1 MVSPAGVLPQRA
13 DRLDPDLPLGDDEL
27 AIDVDALNIDSASFK
42 QISDA
47 VGRDPAR
54 IGEEVARI
62 VRERGKMHN
71 PVTGSGG
78 MLIGRVREVGPRHPA
93 AGDLA
98 VGDRIATLVSLTLTP
113 LRIDELLAV
122 HPEIDRVD
130 VRGSAILFATGLW
143 ARLPGDLPDALAL
156 AALDVCGAPA
166 LVARHARPGAR
177 VLVIGRRQVGRA
189 GLRAGQGDAGRVGRG
204 GGGRPLREG
213 ARRPRRPS
221 AWCDR
226 TLSLDATRGV
236 DALQRVESA
245 GGLFDL
251 VVNCANVPG
260 TELSTLLL
268 VRDGGTVIFFS
279 MATSFTAAALGA
291 EGVGKDATLLIGNG
305 YVPGH
310 ADLALGLLRRKPEAA
325 GALRGAIRIDFQ
337 DDHERPPDTARGR
350 DPLDRDPRERPGRVH
365 LRRACR
371 GLVALRRRLPDQH
384 GLAGGDRRELHG
396 FHPPPARPR
405 GHARTAVFH
414 RGLRQYRFGLLK
426 SGAARRASPA
436 PRPGPGRARS

>member
-1 MVSPAGVLPQRA
+1 VDPYGLRRVISPAGVLPQRA

-27 AIDVDALNIDSASFK
+27 SIDVDALNIDSASFR
-42 QISDA
+42 QISDE
-47 VGRDPAR
+47 VGRDAAR
-54 IGEEVARI
+54 IGEEVGRI

-78 MLIGRVREVGPRHPA
+78 MLIGRVRAVGPRNPA
-93 AGDLA
+93 ADELA
-98 VGDRIATLVSLTLTP
+98 PGDRIATLVSLTLTP
-113 LRIDELLAV
+113 LRIDEILAV
-122 HPEIDRVD
+122 HPDVERID

-143 ARLPGDLPDALAL
+143 SRLPSDMSDKLAL

-177 VLVIGRRQVGRA
+177 VLVIGA
-189 GLRAGQGDAGRVGRG
+189 GKSGALVCAQARETLAGSGEVVAADVNEKALADLVTIGVV
-204 GGGRPLREG
+204 
-213 ARRPRRPS
+213 
-221 AWCDR
+221 DR
-226 TLSLDATRGV
+226 TLLLDATRGV
-236 DALQRVESA
+236 DALHRVESA

-310 ADLALGLLRRKPEAA
+310 AGLSLGLLRRNPKLRAHFEA
-325 GALRGAIRIDFQ
+325 
-337 DDHERPPDTARGR
+337 
-350 DPLDRDPRERPGRVH
+350 
-365 LRRACR
+365 
-371 GLVALRRRLPDQH
+371 
-384 GLAGGDRRELHG
+384 
-396 FHPPPARPR
+396 
-405 GHARTAVFH
+405 
-414 RGLRQYRFGLLK
+414 RFV
-426 SGAARRASPA
+426 R
-436 PRPGPGRARS
+436 